1 MLSRR
6 TFLAATLAAG
16 ALSARPAA
24 AAPIPLGEL
33 SRYLNG
39 LTTAQ
44 AEFTQINADG
54 TISTG
59 TLYIHRPG
67 RMRFDYKPPEEMLV
81 MAGGGQVAVFDGKSN
96 RQRPEQYPLSQTPLS
111 IILAPRVNLAREG
124 MVTGHRQE
132 GNKTIVTA
140 QDPQNPQYG
149 KLEMVFTDDPVQL
162 RQWVVVDGQ
171 GNRTTTVLG
180 NLTRVDSLPARYFSI
195 PTEIRSRT

>member
-1 MLSRR
+1 MLDRR
-6 TFLAATLAAG
+6 TFLAGAAAG
-16 ALSARPAA
+16 ALVARPAA
-24 AAPIPLGEL
+24 AAPIPLAAL
-33 SRYLNG
+33 SSYLNG

-44 AEFTQINADG
+44 AKFTQINADG

-67 RMRFDYKPPEEMLV
+67 RLRFDYNPPEEMLV

-96 RQRPEQYPLSQTPLS
+96 KRTPEQYPLSQTPLS
-111 IILAPRVNLAREG
+111 IILEENVDLARRG

-140 QDPQNPQYG
+140 QDPAHPEYG
-149 KLEMVFTDDPVQL
+149 RLEMVFTANPVQL

-180 NLTRVDSLPARYFSI
+180 DLGRVRSLPARYFSI
-195 PTEIRSRT
+195 PTEIRSRS